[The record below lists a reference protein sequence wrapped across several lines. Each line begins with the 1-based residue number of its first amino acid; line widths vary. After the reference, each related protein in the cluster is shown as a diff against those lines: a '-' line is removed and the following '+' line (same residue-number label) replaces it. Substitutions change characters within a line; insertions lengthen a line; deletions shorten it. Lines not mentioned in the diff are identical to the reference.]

1 MLSTSMLCRRKM
13 RQLSTWIHGSDLN
26 VSDLVIETWQTVSP
40 SPFSPPSHMAKYK
53 QRSDYSGYLPCLSH
67 VSVFTVEVPFF
78 TKLF

>member
-40 SPFSPPSHMAKYK
+40 SPFSPS
-53 QRSDYSGYLPCLSH
+53 LSH
-67 VSVFTVEVPFF
+67 G
-78 TKLF
+78 

>member
-40 SPFSPPSHMAKYK
+40 SPFFPS
-53 QRSDYSGYLPCLSH
+53 LSH
-67 VSVFTVEVPFF
+67 G
-78 TKLF
+78 